1 MNKIDHTQQSI
12 PIKNGQVEAM
22 AGCEYSFYF
31 AVSLCKLD
39 R

>member
-1 MNKIDHTQQSI
+1 MNKIDHTQQGL
-12 PIKNGQVEAM
+12 PIKNGQ
-22 AGCEYSFYF
+22 AGYGSCEYSFYF